1 LFGVVF
7 GKFTSQLIKGIAE
20 LGWKPEDVL
29 PTSAASIVPRAG
41 GLENAVGMISSS
53 NQKDVN
59 DVQWAND
66 QA

>member
-41 GLENAVGMISSS
+41 WSGECRG
-53 NQKDVN
+53 N
-59 DVQWAND
+59 DLVKQPEGR
-66 QA
+66 Q